1 MPSRVA
7 PPMTQ
12 SPVRALA
19 RVNLAAIER
28 NVARLVAEAEPSA
41 VCAVVK
47 ADGYGHGAVPSA
59 RAALA
64 GGATLLAVATAD
76 EAREL
81 REAGLGGVR
90 ILVMGALSAVE
101 LPVALD
107 AEADIVAWSPELVE
121 DLRAT
126 GRPARVHVKLDTGMG
141 RLGTRDADAATSL
154 ADAIAADETLELA
167 GLMTH
172 FATADERGDPFLGE
186 QLARFRA
193 WVEPL
198 RARHPGVV
206 VHAANSAATLREPAA
221 RFDLVRCGIA
231 IYGMD
236 PFGEDPAARDLEP
249 ALELLSSVAAVKPI
263 EPGESAGYGRRFVAQ
278 QPTTLATVPVG
289 YGDGWRRALTNDC
302 DLLLHGRR
310 VPLVGTVS
318 MDNVT
323 AMVGDHGQPARV
335 GDGVVLVGAQG
346 AEQITAE
353 EIARRLDTI
362 NYEVTCGLSE
372 RVPRVHHH
380 DGEVAPA

>member
-1 MPSRVA
+1 MSH
-7 PPMTQ
+7 T
-12 SPVRALA
+12 PVRALA

-28 NVARLVAEAEPSA
+28 NVARLVAEAEPA
-41 VCAVVK
+41 GVCAVVK
-47 ADGYGHGAVPSA
+47 ADGYGHGAVPAA

-64 GGATLLAVATAD
+64 GGATWLAVATAD

-81 REAGLGGVR
+81 RAAGLGGVR

-121 DLRAT
+121 DLRAA

-141 RLGTRDADAATSL
+141 RLGTRDADEATRL

-172 FATADERGDPFLGE
+172 FATADERGDPFFGD

-198 RARHPGVV
+198 RARHSGVL
-206 VHAANSAATLREPAA
+206 VHAANSAATLREPGA

-249 ALELLSSVAAVKPI
+249 ALELLSYVAAVKAI

-289 YGDGWRRALTNDC
+289 YGDGWRRALTNNC

-310 VPLVGTVS
+310 VSLVGTVS

-323 AMVGDHGQPARV
+323 VQVGDHGQAARV
-335 GDGVVLVGAQG
+335 GDGVVLIGAQG

-362 NYEVTCGLSE
+362 NYEVTCGLSA
-372 RVPRVHHH
+372 RVPRLHHR